1 MQQVPQ
7 DWPGKVKHCAWWA
20 VSIFLSWIVGAL
32 VLPGLSHSEIITPEV
47 VDYGQWAILIFQLY
61 ALIEVGLGLR
71 ALTWLSSHRADKEA
85 HEHAALG
92 AHVVLTP
99 SWLYQDV
106 SSRCTACSRPL
117 IVAWTTVECLACKR
131 KYHDRCW
138 REVGARCVG
147 EDCPH
152 TQPSIDPSWTER
164 PDTTI
169 GPTAGPAPQP

>member
-7 DWPGKVKHCAWWA
+7 DWQGKVRQCGLWA
-20 VSIFLSWIVGAL
+20 VFLFLTWVLGAL
-32 VLPGLSHSEIITPEV
+32 LLPGLSRMGYITPQA
-47 VDYGQWAILIFQLY
+47 VDIGQWVIVILQFC
-61 ALIEVGLGLR
+61 ALIEVALGLR
-71 ALTWLSSHRADKEA
+71 LLASLSSRRADKEA
-85 HEHAALG
+85 HERAALG

-106 SSRCTACSRPL
+106 ASRCTVCNRPL
-117 IVAWTTVECLACKR
+117 VVAWTTVECLACKR

-152 TQPSIDPSWTER
+152 TLPQIDPSWAER
-164 PDTTI
+164 PDATI